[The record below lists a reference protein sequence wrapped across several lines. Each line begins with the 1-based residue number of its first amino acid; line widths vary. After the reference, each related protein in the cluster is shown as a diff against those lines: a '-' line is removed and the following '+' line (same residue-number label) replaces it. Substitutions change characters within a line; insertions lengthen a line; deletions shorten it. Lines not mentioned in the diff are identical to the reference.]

1 MFGFR
6 PDGKLVKDID
16 PITKIIP
23 YIMSTRNDACNLTK
37 TDIVC
42 DGMDE
47 WMRKQREEKGLSF
60 NYMHLLIAA
69 GIRTFALKQKLNR
82 FVVNGRIYQRSGLYL
97 SITLKESL
105 HEDAPDINIKIRF
118 TGQESVYDVKEKMD
132 AEMKKAFEESK
143 NNSTTKAAKI
153 LTFVPAFLI
162 KLGVGFVKLLDRW
175 GLIPN
180 SILNVSPF
188 HTSVYLTNLK
198 SIKGETI
205 YHHLYNF
212 GTTGVFIAMGKEQIR
227 PVVTLDEKIEP
238 KKVLTLGFTT
248 DERFCDGFYFMKA
261 LRLIKGFMTDPTKME
276 ERLDIE
282 PIESKRERKKRLKAI
297 AKSEKLEAKEK
308 VKANKKSNKNK
319 KDAK

>member
-6 PDGKLVKDID
+6 PDGKLVKDVD
-16 PITKIIP
+16 PITKIVP

-37 TDIVC
+37 ADIVC
-42 DGMDE
+42 DTMDE
-47 WMRKQREEKGLSF
+47 WIRKQREEKGISF

-69 GIRTFALKQKLNR
+69 GLRAIALKPKLNR
-82 FVVNGRIYQRSGLYL
+82 FVVNGRIYQRHGLYL

-105 HEDAPDINIKIRF
+105 KEDAPDITIKIRF
-118 TGQESVYDVKEKMD
+118 TGQESVYEVKEKMD

-212 GTTGVFIAMGKEQIR
+212 GTTGLFISMGKEQMR
-227 PVVTLDEKIEP
+227 PVVTLDETIEP

-261 LRLIKGFMTDPTKME
+261 LRLIKGFMADPSKME
-276 ERLDIE
+276 ERVEVE
-282 PIESKRERKKRLKAI
+282 PFESKKERKKRLKAI
-297 AKSEKLEAKEK
+297 AKAEKLKAKQK
-308 VKANKKSNKNK
+308 DTKKSKKNK